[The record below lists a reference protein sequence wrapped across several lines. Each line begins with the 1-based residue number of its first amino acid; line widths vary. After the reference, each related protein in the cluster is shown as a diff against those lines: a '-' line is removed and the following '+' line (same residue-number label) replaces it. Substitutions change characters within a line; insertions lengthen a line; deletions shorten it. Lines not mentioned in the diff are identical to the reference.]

1 MRSESGTDRTK
12 VGSVGT
18 HDSLVYGLL
27 YLLRGDYDT
36 IVVTDS
42 RLRCARF
49 WGNLNYVVR
58 TNGDKYEL

>member
-18 HDSLVYGLL
+18 HDSVVYGLF
-27 YLLRGDYDT
+27 YLLRGDYDS

-42 RLRCARF
+42 RLGCARF
-49 WGNLNYVVR
+49 WGNLDYVVR
-58 TNGDKYEL
+58 MNGDKYEL

>member
-18 HDSLVYGLL
+18 HDGLVYGLF
-27 YLLRGDYDT
+27 YLLRGDYDA

-49 WGNLNYVVR
+49 RGNLNYVVR
-58 TNGDKYEL
+58 TNAHEYEL